1 MGFKPHKEY
10 RPVPKKSTASY
21 SGNKKK
27 GEEPIIDVSNSNP
40 FDVLNSVDNDVEFGE
55 DDSEDEVASV
65 DNDMA
70 RSLAYERGF
79 GTQSLLEQWR
89 DSYGNG
95 DYDDDPYDDDM
106 YEVHDLSCFREGKD
120 APVTTKLQNDIMMF
134 QQHQGESLS
143 EAWAHYKD
151 LLQKVP
157 HHGIDLWLQVQI
169 FYDHV
174 SPTTRRTINQSA
186 GVQRLMEAHLAPKSS
201 IQVNKITSSCEI
213 CSGPHDT
220 QYYMENPEQAF
231 VDYTSLRN
239 NEVGVLSN
247 FDAHKEKRLSSIGT
261 QLRQQQDDMINKID
275 TLWRVV
281 SEKFDNMPANDT
293 AGNSMACVNA
303 KENEPKEEEIME
315 PRVTKDDDRNIM
327 VKKEKED
334 EKRREASNEKIEEET
349 EEKEKDDPEYFDI
362 PPTIEEL
369 SYHEWLLKNPWPSW
383 VNAKI
388 KTGNLDNIKI
398 SCMAGQFLKR
408 QVYIDPEHDD
418 DQEKTHYSNSL
429 NLGPAY
435 RRDESMTEAIRCL
448 IKMKNMVIFDK
459 KKPGSS

>member
-1 MGFKPHKEY
+1 MGDE
-10 RPVPKKSTASY
+10 
-21 SGNKKK
+21 N
-27 GEEPIIDVSNSNP
+27 PISN
-40 FDVLNSVDNDVEFGE
+40 L
-55 DDSEDEVASV
+55 
-65 DNDMA
+65 
-70 RSLAYERGF
+70 
-79 GTQSLLEQWR
+79 
-89 DSYGNG
+89 G
-95 DYDDDPYDDDM
+95 DYSRPS
-106 YEVHDLSCFREGKD
+106 HEGNRNTIEFPD
-120 APVTTKLQNDIMMF
+120 GNNVVSLRSDTIQTTKLQNDIMMF

-231 VDYTSLRN
+231 VDYTSSRN

-303 KENEPKEEEIME
+303 VIMLNFEGLEARWISSGWAFLCCFKNGACWSSHMDSPPQSPNHVFNFPENEEEFEEDPQEDPEEEME
-315 PRVTKDDDRNIM
+315 EWDGQEI
-327 VKKEKED
+327 
-334 EKRREASNEKIEEET
+334 IE
-349 EEKEKDDPEYFDI
+349 
-362 PPTIEEL
+362 
-369 SYHEWLLKNPWPSW
+369 
-383 VNAKI
+383 
-388 KTGNLDNIKI
+388 
-398 SCMAGQFLKR
+398 
-408 QVYIDPEHDD
+408 
-418 DQEKTHYSNSL
+418 
-429 NLGPAY
+429 
-435 RRDESMTEAIRCL
+435 
-448 IKMKNMVIFDK
+448 
-459 KKPGSS
+459 